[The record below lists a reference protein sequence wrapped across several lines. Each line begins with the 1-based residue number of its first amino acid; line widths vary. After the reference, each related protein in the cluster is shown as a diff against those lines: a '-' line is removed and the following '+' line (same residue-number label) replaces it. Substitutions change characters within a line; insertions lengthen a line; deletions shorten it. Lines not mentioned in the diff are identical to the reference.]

1 VIGRTFD
8 TVQRPAPNHTSPD
21 VTMTTIPTAFG
32 LSTEQVETLLT
43 TAGRAPSLHNTQ
55 PWRFAVMPRLIELH
69 ADPERALPVID
80 PDSRELRIA
89 CGAALYN
96 LRLALHGVGVRPTVT
111 ILPDPRRPDLMAT
124 IRDGGRKLATPEQQ
138 ALLAAVPRRRTNRH
152 PFSEVALTAAEL
164 DPLRRAAVEEGAWLH
179 VVAER
184 EERDALQ
191 DLAAEA
197 HSLQMDDPA
206 FRAELERWTAHG
218 PGRDDGVPATAGGPL
233 PAPRRRWVMR
243 DFRGTDTS
251 QDHPAR
257 EFEEEPAIAVLTGH
271 VPGDSGDVQVGQ
283 ALERIL
289 LTATV
294 AGLAVSFL
302 SQVVEVPRTREELRR
317 IVGGTRP
324 PQAVLRIGR
333 GWPVAA
339 TPRRAVADLLCP
351 GLAAA
356 EG

>member
-1 VIGRTFD
+1 MNAT
-8 TVQRPAPNHTSPD
+8 
-21 VTMTTIPTAFG
+21 PTAFG
-32 LSTEQVETLLT
+32 LSSEQVETLLL

-55 PWRFAVMPRLIELH
+55 PWRFAVLPRLIELY
-69 ADPERALPVID
+69 ADPQRALPVID
-80 PDSRELRIA
+80 PDRRELRIA

-96 LRLALHGVGVRPTVT
+96 LRLALHGVGLRPTVT
-111 ILPDPRRPDLMAT
+111 ILPDPRRPDLLAT
-124 IRDGGRKLATPEQQ
+124 VRDGGRKLATPEQSD
-138 ALLAAVPRRRTNRH
+138 LLAAVPRRRTNRH

-179 VVAER
+179 VVADR
-184 EERDALQ
+184 EERDGLQ
-191 DLAAEA
+191 DLAAQA
-197 HSLQMDDPA
+197 HRLQMDDPA
-206 FRAELERWTAHG
+206 FRAELDRWTAHG

-243 DFRGTDTS
+243 DFRGTDAT
-251 QDHPAR
+251 PAR

-271 VPGDSGDVQVGQ
+271 VPGHSGDVQVGQ
-283 ALERIL
+283 ALERVL

-339 TPRRAVADLLCP
+339 TPRRAVADLLRP
-351 GLAAA
+351 SLAAA